1 MAVVMHRPIEFTVP
15 PEREAHEP
23 PEARGLARD
32 EVRLMVTGRRT
43 GEIVHARARDL
54 PAFLRSGDL
63 LVLNVS
69 ATLPAAVTV
78 RRPDGRT
85 IALHLSTGLAADL
98 WVVEPRTPSTA
109 AGASGNGS
117 TSPRAPS
124 IAPGEALSLPGNGRA
139 TMLIPYRRSRRLWVA
154 HLDLPAPPLEYLA
167 RWGRPISYPYVPEPW
182 PLAMYQT
189 VYAEVPGSAEM
200 PSAGRALT
208 GGILHRLR
216 EKGVGIAKLV
226 LHTGVASLER
236 DEPPYEEFYHVPAET
251 AEAIQIA
258 RVIGG
263 RVIAVGTTV
272 VRALETSVDAT
283 GRVIASRGWTD
294 LVVTPERG
302 VRVVAGLLTGFHEPR
317 ASHWA
322 MLEAIADPHVLER
335 SYREAL
341 AAGYLWH
348 EFGDLQ
354 LLV

>member
-1 MAVVMHRPIEFTVP
+1 MTVLMRRPVAFTVP

-32 EVRLMVTGRRT
+32 EVRLMVTDRVT
-43 GEIVHARARDL
+43 GKSVHARARDL
-54 PAFLRSGDL
+54 PAFLPPGDL

-69 ATLPAAVTV
+69 ATLPAAVTA
-78 RRPDGRT
+78 RSTDGRLV
-85 IALHLSTGLAADL
+85 ALHLSTGLTDDL
-98 WVVEPRTPSTA
+98 WVVEPRTNWISAGEGDTA
-109 AGASGNGS
+109 AP
-117 TSPRAPS
+117 SPRPS
-124 IAPGEALSLPGNGRA
+124 IARGDTLSLPGDARA
-139 TMLIPYRRSRRLWVA
+139 TMLIPYRRSHRLWVA
-154 HLDLPAPPLEYLA
+154 HVELPHPVLEYLA
-167 RWGRPISYPYVPEPW
+167 RWGRPISYPYVPEAW

-200 PSAGRALT
+200 PSAGRPLT
-208 GGILHRLR
+208 EGILRRLGQQ
-216 EKGVGIAKLV
+216 GVSVARLV

-236 DEPPYEEFYHVPAET
+236 DEPPDEEFYEVPAET
-251 AEAIQIA
+251 AEAVQIT
-258 RVIGG
+258 RVTGG

-272 VRALETSVDAT
+272 VRALESSVDPA

-294 LVVTPERG
+294 LVIPPARG
-302 VRVVAGLLTGFHEPR
+302 LRVVTGLLTGFHEPR

-322 MLEAIADPHVLER
+322 MLEAIAASQVLER

-354 LLV
+354 LFL